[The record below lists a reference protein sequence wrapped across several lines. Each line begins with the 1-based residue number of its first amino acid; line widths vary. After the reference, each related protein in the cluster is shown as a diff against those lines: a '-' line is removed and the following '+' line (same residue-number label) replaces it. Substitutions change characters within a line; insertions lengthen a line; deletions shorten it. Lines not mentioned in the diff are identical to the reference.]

1 MSKNDIIYNYIDNNL
16 LRGLHLGGDAPK
28 IWCIDKDV
36 IFMHDLND
44 SWGLNVLYVSDKIW
58 NELRDMFSLHTEQ
71 TNDLIKG
78 WSIRNLGVSR
88 HVTLTVGF
96 F

>member
-1 MSKNDIIYNYIDNNL
+1 VTKNDIIHNYIDNHL
-16 LRGLHLGGDAPK
+16 LRGLHLGGVSP
-28 IWCIDKDV
+28 IMWCKDKDV
-36 IFMHDLND
+36 IFMRND
-44 SWGLNVLYVSDKIW
+44 SHGNDILYVSDKIW

-78 WSIRNLGVSR
+78 WSMRNLGVSN
-88 HVTLTVGF
+88 HTILTVGF

>member
-1 MSKNDIIYNYIDNNL
+1 VSKNDIIHNYIDNHL
-16 LRGLHLGGDAPK
+16 LTGLHLGGVSP
-28 IWCIDKDV
+28 IMWCKDKDI
-36 IFMHDLND
+36 IFMHND
-44 SWGLNVLYVSDKIW
+44 SFGNDILYVNDKIW

-78 WSIRNLGVSR
+78 WSIRNLGVSKS
-88 HVTLTVGF
+88 VTLTVGF